1 MKSAIGQR
9 KLKREKLEER
19 VKFFLNKQLIYNG
32 GRNTKNKNINK
43 NSKTSI
49 TKKDN
54 FHNQKKDK
62 IINKNYLYENKNNV
76 SSLSTRL
83 QTANDK
89 NNSNKAKTQTTSIKI
104 KKEVGK
110 YAEPRFKIKS
120 FQKLAPKFHKG
131 VDIPPNLSQNFSHQ
145 ITNSE
150 IEMYE
155 IDEKLP
161 QIKYEQLEMNR
172 ITNIINDSFPF
183 HFLVEIEKCY
193 QEMSKDLKGNKNKN
207 LDYKIKTAASYL
219 NIIMNEEN
227 IIYYLFFYNKDIN
240 KFLIRELCLFLCILF
255 LDEFEGIKE
264 SDILDIYYCIS
275 YCHLNF
281 IYLLLILINKTNE
294 EVFNKS
300 NNKKNEN
307 NANDK
312 ANENDSYFYFQ
323 QCKTLIELNSDKIN
337 QINFQQNFHNNNTII
352 KNMIYNLLTNLSY
365 INEKISNNIM
375 QIINLGKKLKFKDM
389 INNHIR
395 NNTLIKEK
403 IDKIIRESIS
413 PESSSSLTDDEESE
427 NLPQPDPP
435 FLGPKKPDDKREYC
449 LVLDLDETLV
459 HYFEDENE
467 AYVKVRMGTEN
478 FIRTL
483 SKYCEIAI
491 FTASTK
497 YYADIVIDGLDC
509 KELIDYRLYRQHT
522 TVIDGVN
529 IKDLSKL
536 GRDLNKIIIIDNIE
550 ENYQFQKNNG
560 LNISD
565 FEGDE
570 NDNELDYLLKD
581 LLTLVQLP
589 GKNVCEELPSI
600 RRNMQKRYTNIS

>member
-1 MKSAIGQR
+1 MKSGKR

-19 VKFFLNKQLIYNG
+19 VKYYLNKQLIYNG
-32 GRNTKNKNINK
+32 GKNTKNKNINK
-43 NSKTSI
+43 NSKPSI

-54 FHNQKKDK
+54 SHNQKN
-62 IINKNYLYENKNNV
+62 NKNSKKYVSYENKNNV

-83 QTANDK
+83 HTTNDK
-89 NNSNKAKTQTTSIKI
+89 NINSKTKTQTTSIKI

-120 FQKLAPKFHKG
+120 FQKLAPKFQKG
-131 VDIPPNLSQNFSHQ
+131 VDMSSNLSQNFSHQ

-150 IEMYE
+150 IEMLE

-161 QIKYEQLEMNR
+161 QIKYEQLVMNR

-183 HFLVEIEKCY
+183 HFLIEIEKCY
-193 QEMSKDLKGNKNKN
+193 QEISKDLKGNKNKN
-207 LDYKIKTAASYL
+207 LDYKIKTAA
-219 NIIMNEEN
+219 
-227 IIYYLFFYNKDIN
+227 FFYNKDIN

-281 IYLLLILINKTNE
+281 IYLLMILINKTNE

-300 NNKKNEN
+300 NNKKNIN
-307 NANDK
+307 KNSINDK
-312 ANENDSYFYFQ
+312 DNENDSYFYFQ

-337 QINFQQNFHNNNTII
+337 QINFQQNFHNNNSII
-352 KNMIYNLLTNLSY
+352 KNMLYNLLTNLSY
-365 INEKISNNIM
+365 INEKISNNMM

-403 IDKIIRESIS
+403 IEKIIRESIS
-413 PESSSSLTDDEESE
+413 PESSSSLTDDEDSE

-435 FLGPKKPDDKREYC
+435 FFGPKKSDDKREYC

-467 AYVKVRMGTEN
+467 AYVKVRMGAEN
-478 FIRTL
+478 FIRIL

-497 YYADIVIDGLDC
+497 NYADIVIDGLDC
-509 KELIDYRLYRQHT
+509 KELIDYRLYRQH
-522 TVIDGVN
+522 
-529 IKDLSKL
+529 IKIRK
-536 GRDLNKIIIIDNIE
+536 R
-550 ENYQFQKNNG
+550 
-560 LNISD
+560 
-565 FEGDE
+565 FE
-570 NDNELDYLLKD
+570 
-581 LLTLVQLP
+581 
-589 GKNVCEELPSI
+589 
-600 RRNMQKRYTNIS
+600 

>member
-54 FHNQKKDK
+54 SHNQKKDK
-62 IINKNYLYENKNNV
+62 IINKNSLYENKNNV

-89 NNSNKAKTQTTSIKI
+89 KNSNKAKTQTTSIKI

-131 VDIPPNLSQNFSHQ
+131 VDIPPNLSKNFSHQ

-352 KNMIYNLLTNLSY
+352 KNMIYN
-365 INEKISNNIM
+365 
-375 QIINLGKKLKFKDM
+375 
-389 INNHIR
+389 
-395 NNTLIKEK
+395 
-403 IDKIIRESIS
+403 
-413 PESSSSLTDDEESE
+413 
-427 NLPQPDPP
+427 
-435 FLGPKKPDDKREYC
+435 
-449 LVLDLDETLV
+449 
-459 HYFEDENE
+459 
-467 AYVKVRMGTEN
+467 
-478 FIRTL
+478 
-483 SKYCEIAI
+483 
-491 FTASTK
+491 
-497 YYADIVIDGLDC
+497 
-509 KELIDYRLYRQHT
+509 
-522 TVIDGVN
+522 
-529 IKDLSKL
+529 
-536 GRDLNKIIIIDNIE
+536 
-550 ENYQFQKNNG
+550 
-560 LNISD
+560 
-565 FEGDE
+565 
-570 NDNELDYLLKD
+570 
-581 LLTLVQLP
+581 
-589 GKNVCEELPSI
+589 
-600 RRNMQKRYTNIS
+600 

>member
-1 MKSAIGQR
+1 MKSTLSQGKI
-9 KLKREKLEER
+9 KREKLEER
-19 VKFFLNKQLIYNG
+19 VKFFLNNQLVYNG
-32 GRNTKNKNINK
+32 GKNTKNKNINK
-43 NSKTSI
+43 NLKHSI
-49 TKKDN
+49 TKKN
-54 FHNQKKDK
+54 SFHNLRKEKNN
-62 IINKNYLYENKNNV
+62 NKLVSYENKNKNNI

-83 QTANDK
+83 QTVNDK
-89 NNSNKAKTQTTSIKI
+89 NNNKKKTETTSIKI

-131 VDIPPNLSQNFSHQ
+131 VDMSSNLSQNFSHQ

-150 IEMYE
+150 IEMLE

-240 KFLIRELCLFLCILF
+240 KFLIRELCLFLTILF

-281 IYLLLILINKTNE
+281 IYLLMILINKTNE
-294 EVFNKS
+294 EVFKNSK
-300 NNKKNEN
+300 NKKND
-307 NANDK
+307 ND
-312 ANENDSYFYFQ
+312 NENDSYFYFQ
-323 QCKTLIELNSDKIN
+323 QCKTLTELNSDKIN
-337 QINFQQNFHNNNTII
+337 QIKFQENFHNNNTII
-352 KNMIYNLLTNLSY
+352 KNMIYNLLSNLSY
-365 INEKISNNIM
+365 INDKITDNIM
-375 QIINLGKKLKFKDM
+375 QIINLGKILKFKEI
-389 INNHIR
+389 INTHIR

-403 IDKIIRESIS
+403 INKIIRESIS

-435 FLGPKKPDDKREYC
+435 FLGQKKPSDKREYC

-483 SKYCEIAI
+483 SAYCEIVI

-509 KELIDYRLYRQHT
+509 KDQIDYRLYRQHT

-570 NDNELDYLLKD
+570 NDNELDFLLKD
-581 LLTLVQLP
+581 LLILVQQH
-589 GKNVCEELPSI
+589 GKNVCEELPAI

>member
-54 FHNQKKDK
+54 SHNQKKDK
-62 IINKNYLYENKNNV
+62 IINKNSLYENKNNA

-145 ITNSE
+145 ITNIE

-337 QINFQQNFHNNNTII
+337 QVNFQQNFHNNNSII

-581 LLTLVQLP
+581 LLTLVQQP

>member
-54 FHNQKKDK
+54 SHNQKKDK
-62 IINKNYLYENKNNV
+62 IINKNSLYENKNNV

-89 NNSNKAKTQTTSIKI
+89 NNNNKAKTQTTSIKI

-240 KFLIRELCLFLCILF
+240 KFLIRELCLFLYILF